1 MRRFSL
7 LLALPLALVACGGA
21 PESQAPVPHFVPDEA
36 AMRTVLVG
44 ETGAPDAGGPI
55 RAGLLEGRMPSA
67 PTTAVVLTDE
77 DCAPDFAG
85 ISHCRNELRLA
96 DGTRISVRHHH
107 DMQRYSCLSP
117 GEKVRVVPA

>member
-1 MRRFSL
+1 MRRLSPL
-7 LLALPLALVACGGA
+7 LLALALAGCGGSSEA
-21 PESQAPVPHFVPDEA
+21 ETPVPHLVPESA
-36 AMRTVLVG
+36 PLRTVLVG
-44 ETGAPDAGGPI
+44 KHGAPDAGGPI
-55 RAGLLEGRMPSA
+55 RAGLLEGRMPTA
-67 PTTAVVLTDE
+67 ATTAVVLTDE

-96 DGTRISVRHHH
+96 NGTRIAVRHHH